1 MVFSKKPKCMFEL
14 LLRFVK
20 LLVQLKQ
27 PPLAGSNQ
35 RVQLSD

>member
-1 MVFSKKPKCMFEL
+1 MVYSKKAKRLFEL

-27 PPLAGSNQ
+27 PPPAGSNQ
-35 RVQLSD
+35 RVQLDD